1 MATNVHLHAQHLR
14 NWAWECGSLALALG
28 NRSGGPCTREVETR
42 GSEVEGYPLLHSEFK
57 ASLSYMRLSIKKTG
71 MDERKEE
78 REMEKEREES
88 KKEGGMEREGRKE
101 EGKQVSLSMGG
112 GRGRLAE
119 LPHSLL
125 AVDFSVH

>member
-28 NRSGGPCTREVETR
+28 NRSGGPCTRE
-42 GSEVEGYPLLHSEFK
+42 
-57 ASLSYMRLSIKKTG
+57 
-71 MDERKEE
+71 
-78 REMEKEREES
+78 
-88 KKEGGMEREGRKE
+88 GRKE